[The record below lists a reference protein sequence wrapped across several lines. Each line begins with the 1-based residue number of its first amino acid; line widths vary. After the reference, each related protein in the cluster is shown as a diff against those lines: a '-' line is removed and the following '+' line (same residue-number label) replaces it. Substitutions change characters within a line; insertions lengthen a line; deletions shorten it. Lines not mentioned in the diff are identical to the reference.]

1 VKNLI
6 TLWAI
11 AAILL
16 FSAPIVAQEGETP
29 PATAE
34 APVPAAPPAPAKK
47 KGGPVTINFVD
58 MELSEIITN
67 ISKITGKNFIWD
79 EKVRGKVTIISPTGI
94 PVDEAYR
101 VFEAVLRFN
110 GFQLVPVPG
119 VKNLFKIMRIQEIN
133 GQPIPT
139 YLQGGVSPPTE
150 AYVTRLIPLQY
161 LDVNEAT
168 NVLNNLKS
176 NEGKIIPYTP
186 TNTIII
192 IESANNL
199 NRLLRILGQM
209 DIPMR
214 RPAVKIIKLK
224 YAPSDQLAGEL
235 NQIFA
240 EGAIGLSETIQP
252 APTPIQPGQPPQPQG
267 RAEMRRTTTG
277 ARNPSLK
284 IISDTRT
291 NSLIII
297 AMADLMDEVLRV
309 IDQLDIS
316 VQGEE
321 GIYVYYCRNAGAKD
335 LAGTLTS
342 LAGAGAAATG
352 STRRTATGTQM
363 GGQPSTAPTAPG
375 VPPPPPI
382 QTPTASTSSQHSVV
396 NIGILGAEVRITA
409 DEPTNSLVIV
419 ASKQDYAILLQVIKK
434 LDIRRKQVFVEAVII
449 EVELDKSNSIGASFA
464 ITQNI
469 QNNAAVFES
478 TALGGLNSLSI
489 LPALQAGTFTS
500 ALPGGFS
507 IGAMTKTVTINIGG
521 TPIEIPTF
529 SALFNALVANN
540 NVNVLS
546 TPNLLTT
553 DNEEAEIVVGQ
564 NVPLPTGSTTA
575 VGGVTTTT
583 IERQNIGIK
592 LKVKPQISESDTVR
606 MVLSTEISGV
616 AQSAVAGIDVNT
628 LGITTTIK
636 SAQTTVVVDN
646 NQTVVIGGLIQERE
660 TETWAKVPLLGDI
673 PVLGWLFRSHTKEK
687 DKTNLVILLTP
698 HIVRNA
704 ADLSAITTQENRRRK
719 RFLEESTGETYHEP
733 FYLEPLLLPE
743 TPPSESSSPETPV
756 TVPPTAPTHQP
767 PAPTQ
772 PPAVPA
778 PPQPQHPPAGGAA
791 PPPEA
796 PH

>member
-1 VKNLI
+1 MKNRLS
-6 TLWAI
+6 LWAI

-16 FSAPIVAQEGETP
+16 FLVPAIAQETETP

-34 APVPAAPPAPAKK
+34 APLPAAPVTAPRKRE
-47 KGGPVTINFVD
+47 GPVTINFVD

-67 ISKITGKNFIWD
+67 ISKITGRNFIWD

-119 VKNLFKIMRIQEIN
+119 VKNLYKIMRIQEIT

-139 YLQGGVSPPTE
+139 YLQGGFSPATE

-161 LDVNEAT
+161 LDVNEAA

-176 NEGKIIPYTP
+176 PEGKILPYAP
-186 TNTIII
+186 TNTMIV

-199 NRLLRILGQM
+199 NRLLRILTQM

-214 RPAVKIIKLK
+214 KPAVRIVRLK
-224 YAPSDQLAGEL
+224 FAPADQLAGEL

-240 EGAIGLSETIQP
+240 EGALGLGESTAQFNP
-252 APTPIQPGQPPQPQG
+252 NPNPPGAPPQPGG
-267 RAEMRRTTTG
+267 RPEIRRPRGTG
-277 ARNPSLK
+277 TGGSPALK
-284 IISDTRT
+284 IISDSRT

-316 VQGEE
+316 VEGEE
-321 GIYVYYCRNAGAKD
+321 GIYVYYCKNADAKD
-335 LAGTLTS
+335 LASTISS
-342 LAGAGAAATG
+342 LSGAGGVRPSKKA
-352 STRRTATGTQM
+352 GTTSPTP
-363 GGQPSTAPTAPG
+363 GQPYMPPG
-375 VPPPPPI
+375 VPQPPVPVPS
-382 QTPTASTSSQHSVV
+382 PTTNQPGGSINVGS
-396 NIGILGAEVRITA
+396 LGGEVRITA

-419 ASKQDYAILLQVIKK
+419 ASRQDYAILLQVIRK
-434 LDIRRKQVFVEAVII
+434 LDIRRKQVFVEAVILEI
-449 EVELDKSNSIGASFA
+449 EIDRSSSVGTSFA
-464 ITQNI
+464 VAQNI
-469 QNNAAVFES
+469 QNEAAVFAT
-478 TALGGLNSLSI
+478 TALGGLNSMGM
-489 LPALQAGTFTS
+489 LPALRAGTFTQ

-507 IGAMTKTVTINIGG
+507 IGAMTRTVTINIGG

-564 NVPLPTGSTTA
+564 NVPIPTGST
-575 VGGVTTTT
+575 VGGVGITTTT
-583 IERQNIGIK
+583 IQRQNIGIK
-592 LKVKPQISESDTVR
+592 LKVKPQISESDTIR
-606 MVLSTEISGV
+606 LVLSTEISGV
-616 AQSAVAGIDVNT
+616 AQSAVAGIDVNV

-636 SAQTTVVVDN
+636 SAATTVVVDN
-646 NQTVVIGGLIQERE
+646 NQTVVIGGLIQERDVE
-660 TETWAKVPLLGDI
+660 TTAKVPLLGDI
-673 PVLGWLFRSHTKEK
+673 PIFGWLFRSHTRDKQ
-687 DKTNLVILLTP
+687 KTNLVILLTP

-704 ADLSAITTQENRRRK
+704 GDMSIITDEVNRRRR
-719 RFLEESTGETYHEP
+719 RFLDEATGGQYREP
-733 FYLEPLLLPE
+733 FYIEPLLLPE
-743 TPPSESSSPETPV
+743 TRPFESSTPEAPLRPEGGAAQPPNPAPGSSP
-756 TVPPTAPTHQP
+756 QP
-767 PAPTQ
+767 PAA
-772 PPAVPA
+772 PATA
-778 PPQPQHPPAGGAA
+778 
-791 PPPEA
+791 PEA